1 MRSHLI
7 CLLFVVRNHLCI
19 CVCICNLFLEGGTKF
34 KKNWYFEKMEGGG
47 KKKETKCG
55 FNKRSITPPYWH
67 SDRVNYNQIDRLLKD
82 IQADKAQRV
91 SSSQTT
97 SLPKLQSCTDQDNAW
112 VLFIARVAWPPSGRS
127 CEAEH
132 TLDGELGCLDET
144 CTPGLQPRAH
154 CTLHIIPYYFLLNLH
169 NQGLQPRAHCTL
181 HIIP

>member
-1 MRSHLI
+1 
-7 CLLFVVRNHLCI
+7 
-19 CVCICNLFLEGGTKF
+19 
-34 KKNWYFEKMEGGG
+34 MEGG
-47 KKKETKCG
+47 KKKQNGGLIRDQSLRPTDTL
-55 FNKRSITPPYWH
+55 I
-67 SDRVNYNQIDRLLKD
+67 RVYYNQIDRLLKD

-112 VLFIARVAWPPSGRS
+112 VLFIDRVAWPPSGRS

-132 TLDGELGCLDET
+132 TLDGELGCLAET
-144 CTPGLQPRAH
+144 CAPGLQPRAH
-154 CTLHIIPYYFLLNLH
+154 CILHIIPYYFLLNLH

>member
-1 MRSHLI
+1 MQVILSVF
-7 CLLFVVRNHLCI
+7 CLSSENYLCI
-19 CVCICNLFLEGGTKF
+19 CVCICNLFLEGGTKS
-34 KKNWYFEKMEGGG
+34 KKKIDILEKWRGG

-97 SLPKLQSCTDQDNAW
+97 SLLKLQSCTDQDNAL
-112 VLFIARVAWPPSGRS
+112 VLFIARVAWLPSGRS

-132 TLDGELGCLDET
+132 TLDGEQGSSH
-144 CTPGLQPRAH
+144 G
-154 CTLHIIPYYFLLNLH
+154 TLHIAYFAILFSA
-169 NQGLQPRAHCTL
+169 QSAQPGALATCSL
-181 HIIP
+181 HISYYSIVLHCLL